1 MSAAEPAGLRTIG
14 PEDDKNASLPATVQQ
29 ALLRARQA
37 GLDKLDAQ
45 VLLLHRLGRSPHDR
59 AWLIAHDTDPLPA
72 AAAQDF
78 LALCRRRLDGEPV
91 AYLVGRR
98 EFHGLELQ
106 VDARVL
112 DPRPDTE
119 TLVDW
124 ALEVL
129 APLENPSLLDLG
141 TGSGAIALAL
151 QQRRPDARVW
161 ALDASR
167 DALTVA
173 NANAS
178 RLGLPVR
185 FLLGSWLSDWT
196 QRQAEAAAKAP
207 NGPALPARFELI
219 VSNPPYIRA
228 DDPHLAALRH
238 EPLSALASGADGLD
252 DIRRIAAQAR
262 EHLQPGGWL
271 LLEHGWDQAGAVAQL
286 LGEQGYVEV
295 QHRTDLAGHL
305 RCTGGRCAARWPG
318 NGPKQP
324 AKEW

>member
-1 MSAAEPAGLRTIG
+1 MSAAEPAGLAATG
-14 PEDDKNASLPATVQQ
+14 PEADRDQALPATVQQ
-29 ALLRARQA
+29 ALLHARQA

-59 AWLIAHDTDPLPA
+59 AWLITHDTDPLA
-72 AAAQDF
+72 TEAAQEF
-78 LALCRRRLDGEPV
+78 LALCRRRLTGEPV
-91 AYLVGRR
+91 AYLVGKR

-129 APLENPSLLDLG
+129 APRKNPGLLDLG

-151 QQRRPDARVW
+151 QQRRPDAQVW

-167 DALTVA
+167 DALAVA
-173 NANAS
+173 SANAS
-178 RLGLPVR
+178 QLGLPVR
-185 FLLGSWLSDWT
+185 FLLGSWLADWAR
-196 QRQAEAAAKAP
+196 RQAEAAAQAP
-207 NGPALPARFELI
+207 NGSALPARFELI

-228 DDPHLAALRH
+228 DDPHLAALTH
-238 EPLSALASGADGLD
+238 EPLSALVSGADGLD
-252 DIRRIAAQAR
+252 DIRRIAAQAL

-271 LLEHGWDQAGAVAQL
+271 LLEHGWDQADAVAQL
-286 LGEQGYVEV
+286 LAEQGYLEV
-295 QHRTDLAGHL
+295 QHRIDLAGHR
-305 RCTGGRCAARWPG
+305 RCTGGRRAAR
-318 NGPKQP
+318 
-324 AKEW
+324 

>member
-1 MSAAEPAGLRTIG
+1 MSAAEPGELAAIG
-14 PEDDKNASLPATVQQ
+14 PDANRDPALPATVQQ
-29 ALLRARQA
+29 ALLQARQA

-59 AWLIAHDTDPLPA
+59 AWLIAHDTDPLA
-72 AAAQDF
+72 TAAAQEF
-78 LALCRRRLDGEPV
+78 LALCRRRLAGEPV
-91 AYLVGRR
+91 AYLVGKR
-98 EFHGLELQ
+98 EFHGLELL

-129 APLENPSLLDLG
+129 APLQAPSLLDLG

-151 QQRRPDARVW
+151 QQRRADAQVW
-161 ALDASR
+161 ALDASG

-173 NANAS
+173 SANAS
-178 RLGLPVR
+178 RLELPVR
-185 FLLGSWLSDWT
+185 FLLGSGLSGWA
-196 QRQAEAAAKAP
+196 QRQDEAATQGH

-228 DDPHLAALRH
+228 DDPHLAALTH

-252 DIRRIAAQAR
+252 DIRVIAAQAGQ
-262 EHLQPGGWL
+262 HLQPGGWL
-271 LLEHGWDQAGAVAQL
+271 LLEHGWDQADAVAQL

-305 RCTGGRCAARWPG
+305 RCTGGRRAA
-318 NGPKQP
+318 N
-324 AKEW
+324 

>member
-1 MSAAEPAGLRTIG
+1 MSTAEPGGLAATG
-14 PEDDKNASLPATVQQ
+14 PDATRDPALPATVQQ
-29 ALLRARQA
+29 ALLQARQA

-59 AWLIAHDTDPLPA
+59 AWLIAHDTDPLA
-72 AAAQDF
+72 TAAAQEF
-78 LALCRRRLDGEPV
+78 LALCRRRLAGEPV
-91 AYLVGRR
+91 AYLVGKR
-98 EFHGLELQ
+98 EFHGLELL

-129 APLENPSLLDLG
+129 APLQAPSLLDLG

-151 QQRRPDARVW
+151 QQRRADAQVW
-161 ALDASR
+161 ALDASG

-173 NANAS
+173 SANAR
-178 RLGLPVR
+178 RLELPVR
-185 FLLGSWLSDWT
+185 FLLGSWLSGWA
-196 QRQAEAAAKAP
+196 QRQAEAATQGP

-228 DDPHLAALRH
+228 DDPHLAALTH

-252 DIRRIAAQAR
+252 DIRVIAAQAG

-271 LLEHGWDQAGAVAQL
+271 LLEHGWDQADAVAQL

-305 RCTGGRCAARWPG
+305 RCTGGRRAA
-318 NGPKQP
+318 N
-324 AKEW
+324 

>member
-1 MSAAEPAGLRTIG
+1 MSAPEPAGLSATG
-14 PEDDKNASLPATVQQ
+14 PDTTRDQAQPATVQQ

-45 VLLLHRLGRSPHDR
+45 VLLLHQLGRSPHDR
-59 AWLIAHDTDPLPA
+59 AWLIGHDTDALPA
-72 AAAQDF
+72 EVARDF
-78 LALCRRRLDGEPV
+78 LALCQRRQRGEPV
-91 AYLVGRR
+91 AYLVGKR

-124 ALEVL
+124 ALELL
-129 APLENPSLLDLG
+129 APLQAPSLLDLG

-173 NANAS
+173 SANAS
-178 RLGLPVR
+178 RLELPVR
-185 FLLGSWLSDWT
+185 FLLGSWLSDWA
-196 QRQAEAAAKAP
+196 QRQAEAAAQSVP
-207 NGPALPARFELI
+207 GPALPARFELI

-252 DIRRIAAQAR
+252 DIRVIAAQAR
-262 EHLQPGGWL
+262 LHLQPGGWL
-271 LLEHGWDQAGAVAQL
+271 LLEHGWDQAQDVARL
-286 LGEQGYVEV
+286 LAEQGYAGIA
-295 QHRTDLAGHL
+295 HRADLAGHL
-305 RCTGGRCAARWPG
+305 RCTGGYC
-318 NGPKQP
+318 
-324 AKEW
+324 ESS